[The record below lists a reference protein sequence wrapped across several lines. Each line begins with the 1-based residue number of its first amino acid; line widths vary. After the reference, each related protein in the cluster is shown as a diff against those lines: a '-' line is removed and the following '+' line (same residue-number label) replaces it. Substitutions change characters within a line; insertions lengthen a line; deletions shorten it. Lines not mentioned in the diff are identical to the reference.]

1 MYFINI
7 RDTNKQLSCGV
18 LPPSLD
24 LGFIPSVD
32 KLNECLQQQKSPG
45 LNNKERAEKLLNEII
60 NATKHSQSDADSL
73 YVIDDYDDDGPEEY
87 GLQLSTSSENLNSL
101 SVPDRGHKKRSFG
114 KLIKVKD
121 VFRAKLQR

>member
-1 MYFINI
+1 MVFINI

-24 LGFIPSVD
+24 HGFIPSVD

-60 NATKHSQSDADSL
+60 NATKYSQNDADSL
-73 YVIDDYDDDGPEEY
+73 YIIDDYDDDGPEEW
-87 GLQLSTSSENLNSL
+87 
-101 SVPDRGHKKRSFG
+101 HKKMSFG
-114 KLIKVKD
+114 KLIKRKD